1 MTITKILTENDLG
14 RTGAHQA
21 GIHVP
26 KTIISTGI
34 FALLPIDK
42 KNPRAQITAEDERGR
57 KWEFTFIYYNNKF
70 FGGTRNEARLT
81 GITSFFKNEVV
92 TPGDLIVFEKK
103 NGKLTVRIKHRKQA
117 SRLGPVTVSLSSSWR
132 AINI

>member
-34 FALLPIDK
+34 FTRLPIDK
-42 KNPRAQITAEDERGR
+42 KNPRAQIAAQDDRGR
-57 KWEFTFIYYNNKF
+57 IWEFTFIYYNNK
-70 FGGTRNEARLT
+70 
-81 GITSFFKNEVV
+81 
-92 TPGDLIVFEKK
+92 
-103 NGKLTVRIKHRKQA
+103 
-117 SRLGPVTVSLSSSWR
+117 
-132 AINI
+132 